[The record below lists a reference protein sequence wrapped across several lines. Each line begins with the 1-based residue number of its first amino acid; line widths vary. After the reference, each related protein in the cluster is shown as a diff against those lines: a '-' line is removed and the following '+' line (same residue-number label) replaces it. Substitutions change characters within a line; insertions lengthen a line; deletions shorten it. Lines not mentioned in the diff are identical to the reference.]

1 VLASSGGSF
10 LDQEITS
17 MTTSELRAAASALT
31 SLHQRFAPFFGR
43 KEAQAQ
49 SLVYL
54 NGLLLSR
61 ERKCAESMALVFGKP
76 KHDGVS
82 QNQVLNLQRFLSQS
96 PWDHQDIQREVQAVY
111 AEQLVPSTAHWSI
124 GTVGVLD
131 SSGFPKKGR
140 ESVGVQR
147 QYCGRLGKKDNCQV
161 GVFLVG
167 VTPAGS
173 ALLDHQLYLPKVWA
187 QDKKRRAKVHVPKKI
202 RFQTEPKIAVSLL
215 QRTQAAGTVRFDW
228 VTADDTYGRNG
239 TFLDDLETAGQRYL
253 MDVPSTTTVWT
264 EDPASEMPPYEG
276 RGRRPTRP
284 RRDSVRSVKAIAERL
299 PADAWHA
306 YQIREG
312 ACGPLVF
319 EFAAL
324 RVWAVRH
331 GQAGP
336 PIWLMMRRS
345 LAAKPELKYYVS
357 NAAAEVQLETLAL
370 VSGCRFRV
378 EEYLEDG
385 KSHLGMAQYEARGWA
400 SWHHHMS
407 LVAIAHLLVTL
418 TRIHLKKKKPEL
430 TLDLALRILRD
441 ALRHRTLTQPDAM
454 EIVDYHLHRN
464 RIARKSHGKT
474 WLKRHKKVKFK
485 QLL

>member
-1 VLASSGGSF
+1 
-10 LDQEITS
+10 

-61 ERKCAESMALVFGKP
+61 ERKSAEPMALVFGKP
-76 KHDGVS
+76 NDDGVS

-96 PWDHQDIQREVQAVY
+96 PWDYQDIQHEVQAVF
-111 AEQLVPSTAHWSI
+111 AEQLVPSTANWSI

-202 RFQTEPKIAVSLL
+202 RFQTEPTIAVAMLK
-215 QRTQAAGTVRFDW
+215 RTQAMGVVRFDW

-239 TFLDDLETAGQRYL
+239 KFLDALL
-253 MDVPSTTTVWT
+253 
-264 EDPASEMPPYEG
+264 G
-276 RGRRPTRP
+276 RCACDDDGVARRPGP
-284 RRDSVRSVKAIAERL
+284 RNATVRGSGPSVETS
-299 PADAWHA
+299 
-306 YQIREG
+306 
-312 ACGPLVF
+312 
-319 EFAAL
+319 AA
-324 RVWAVRH
+324 
-331 GQAGP
+331 
-336 PIWLMMRRS
+336 
-345 LAAKPELKYYVS
+345 
-357 NAAAEVQLETLAL
+357 
-370 VSGCRFRV
+370 
-378 EEYLEDG
+378 
-385 KSHLGMAQYEARGWA
+385 
-400 SWHHHMS
+400 
-407 LVAIAHLLVTL
+407 
-418 TRIHLKKKKPEL
+418 
-430 TLDLALRILRD
+430 
-441 ALRHRTLTQPDAM
+441 
-454 EIVDYHLHRN
+454 
-464 RIARKSHGKT
+464 
-474 WLKRHKKVKFK
+474 
-485 QLL
+485 